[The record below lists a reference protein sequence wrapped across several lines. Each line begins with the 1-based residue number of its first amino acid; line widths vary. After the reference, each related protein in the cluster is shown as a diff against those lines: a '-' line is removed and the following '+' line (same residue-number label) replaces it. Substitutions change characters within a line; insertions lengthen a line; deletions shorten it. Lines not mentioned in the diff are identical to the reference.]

1 MKCSDIITRY
11 CFCYFHADYPMKFG
25 DAHKYLTFRRYKFLH
40 EENLPVGETVTPMKL
55 HESYIN
61 TNLMRILHE
70 VHGLVTPNN
79 PQIIFQEE
87 RMARLYSSF
96 SPQEYECLKGTL
108 GLLSV
113 NKTLD
118 LEKAMRML
126 QWFKQSTCP
135 CNQHAVRRGGKIWQ
149 LRPSNAVPTD
159 VVLQLP
165 ATSNSKILQRRK
177 AVQEAKYSLLDDT
190 SSISSGETLLQDE
203 PGEPKYVLPDP
214 KDVHD
219 EFNQKMK
226 KMFQNPTIQQL
237 FPSDG
242 LLPKLCTILL
252 KEEKQA
258 NPLKCVNHATSASN
272 EVNELM
278 YWKEQMKQD
287 IDSKCPKSRPSCIQV
302 LMRCLVRCRICS
314 RKKKMR

>member
-1 MKCSDIITRY
+1 
-11 CFCYFHADYPMKFG
+11 
-25 DAHKYLTFRRYKFLH
+25 
-40 EENLPVGETVTPMKL
+40 
-55 HESYIN
+55 
-61 TNLMRILHE
+61 
-70 VHGLVTPNN
+70 
-79 PQIIFQEE
+79 
-87 RMARLYSSF
+87 MARLYSSF
-96 SPQEYECLKGTL
+96 SPQEYECLKGAL

-113 NKTLD
+113 NRTLD

-135 CNQHAVRRGGKIWQ
+135 CNQHAVRRGGKVWQ

-177 AVQEAKYSLLDDT
+177 AVQEVKYSLLDDT

-203 PGEPKYVLPDP
+203 PGEPKDVLPDP

-219 EFNQKMK
+219 EFNQMMK

-237 FPSDG
+237 FPNDG
-242 LLPKLCTILL
+242 LLTELCTILL
-252 KEEKQA
+252 KEVKQA
-258 NPLKCVNHATSASN
+258 NPLKWVNHATSASN

-278 YWKEQMKQD
+278 YWKDQMKQD
-287 IDSKCPKSRPSCIQV
+287 IDSIMSQIKTK
-302 LMRCLVRCRICS
+302 LYTGLDEMFW
-314 RKKKMR
+314 